1 MRFQGYR
8 SLFWFG
14 FQEIPYEGEE
24 VVLVSV
30 AVADP
35 LGHLDLVVEPL
46 QPAGGDVVWECQA
59 LFPRGIRLLLC
70 LRIVPDVSAGTNR
83 HQVKNI

>member
-46 QPAGGDVVWECQA
+46 QPAGGDVVPCMGHKPIQA
-59 LFPRGIRLLLC
+59 LLLEPCEPLNGGE
-70 LRIVPDVSAGTNR
+70 PVSFLL
-83 HQVKNI
+83 KWWI